1 MRKMASNNENI
12 DINKDFLDKDDNS
25 NHVLSQKDI
34 TIMAYRTV
42 FLQASF
48 NYERMQAG
56 GWLLTQLPCLEK
68 IYKDD
73 QAGLAAAMT
82 DNLEFINTSPHI
94 VGFLNGLLLA
104 MEEAHEDRSTIRS
117 IKVALFPP
125 IAGIGDAIFWFTLLP
140 ILAGICSSMAMEAN
154 PVGPILF
161 FAVYLTL
168 FIIRPVWA
176 HLGYNLGTKAV
187 ELLKE
192 ASGRISKAA
201 TVLGCTVI
209 GGLIASYVSISIVS
223 EIPINESSTISIQ
236 TDFLDKI
243 FPNLL
248 PFIYVFLMY
257 YLLNKKHLNPIVLIV
272 VTFALAILGAF
283 FGIL

>member
-73 QAGLAAAMT
+73 QAGLAAAMA

-236 TDFLDKI
+236 ADFLDKI

-257 YLLNKKHLNPIVLIV
+257 YLLNKKHLNPIVLIA

>member
-1 MRKMASNNENI
+1 MASNNENI